1 MFKKVAIVG
10 PDKAFFSDVKENIF
24 RINDQKCWLEFDNG
38 YEIITYC
45 LNNKE
50 LPDIVFVEMLPFKID
65 GIIVTD
71 YLKTYLPEICVVC
84 VFTELQGNI
93 IRDVAD
99 VGAVGL
105 MTKSDAAM
113 LFKIVK
119 SDSNG
124 CGILKTSVNDIASIQ
139 ATLHLEY
146 FKYRDET
153 FKKCGITKREALFL
167 FLNSTGLEY
176 GEIAALMFISR
187 KTVDNLFNSV
197 AKKVGVQ
204 DRHNLTLFCI
214 RMGLTRFLNLK
225 PVLSKT

>member
-1 MFKKVAIVG
+1 MFKRVAIVG

-24 RINDQKCWLEFDNG
+24 GIYSENRWLEFDNG

-71 YLKTYLPEICVVC
+71 YFKTYLPEICVVC
-84 VFTELQGNI
+84 VAAELHGNI
-93 IRDVAD
+93 LSDVSE

-105 MTKSDAAM
+105 MTKSDATM

-124 CGILKTSVNDIASIQ
+124 CGMIKTTVNDIASIQ
-139 ATLHLEY
+139 TTLHTDL

-167 FLNSTGLEY
+167 FLNATGLEY

-187 KTVDNLFNSV
+187 KTVENLFNSV

-214 RMGLTRFLNLK
+214 RMGLARFLNI
-225 PVLSKT
+225 KTALPKV

>member
-1 MFKKVAIVG
+1 MFKKVAVVG
-10 PDKAFFSDVKENIF
+10 ADKAFFSDVKENIF

-65 GIIVTD
+65 GIILTD
-71 YLKTYLPEICVVC
+71 YLKTYIPEICVVC
-84 VFTELQGNI
+84 VVAELDRNI
-93 IRDVAD
+93 LSDVAD

-105 MTKSDAAM
+105 MTKSDPTI
-113 LFKIVK
+113 LFRIVK
-119 SDSNG
+119 IDCNG
-124 CGILKTSVNDIASIQ
+124 CGILKSTINDIASIQ
-139 ATLHLEY
+139 TTLHVEL
-146 FKYRDET
+146 FKYRDEI
-153 FKKCGITKREALFL
+153 FKKCGITKRESLFL

-197 AKKVGVQ
+197 AKKLGVQ

-214 RMGLTRFLNLK
+214 RMGLTRFLNIK
-225 PVLSKT
+225 PTLSKV